1 MTYFGLFQ
9 QASDTNRPTTSSP
22 PPYPHQK
29 KLKIKTGEK
38 QTSGEKPF
46 VPSTDLKLKT
56 AGNILHGA
64 NEKKIV

>member
-9 QASDTNRPTTSSP
+9 QASDTIRPTTSSLP

-38 QTSGEKPF
+38 QTSGENPF
-46 VPSTDLKLKT
+46 LLSNRLET
-56 AGNILHGA
+56 
-64 NEKKIV
+64 

>member
-22 PPYPHQK
+22 APYPHQK

-46 VPSTDLKLKT
+46 LLSNRLET
-56 AGNILHGA
+56 
-64 NEKKIV
+64 